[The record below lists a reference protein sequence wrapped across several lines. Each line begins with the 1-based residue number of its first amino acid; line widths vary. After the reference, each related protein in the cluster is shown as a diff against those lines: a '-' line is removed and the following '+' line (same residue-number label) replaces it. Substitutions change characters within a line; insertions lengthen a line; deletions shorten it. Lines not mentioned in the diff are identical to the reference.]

1 MYLCR
6 IDVITI
12 HLVVESWSLS
22 HQCFC
27 SQFALRSSQKHT
39 QKCCTILYRIS
50 ESIRGGFFYRVY
62 TTEND
67 TEKSN
72 KTYTDSN
79 IFIYCC
85 VFYYQ
90 QCRKTEVDVTLR
102 FFFQKLFAAW
112 NHSPEEMNTCS
123 TLFQFV
129 LWYKFCCIFIFLV
142 IRFYAFRFFLYAF
155 MMFSMWSKNPISL
168 CWVIVSVY

>member
-85 VFYYQ
+85 IFYYQ

-102 FFFQKLFAAW
+102 FFFKSFSLLEIIPPRKWTLAVRCFSLCCDTNFVVSLFFLLFAF
-112 NHSPEEMNTCS
+112 M
-123 TLFQFV
+123 LFAFFFMRSWCFRCDRKILFHFV
-129 LWYKFCCIFIFLV
+129 G
-142 IRFYAFRFFLYAF
+142 
-155 MMFSMWSKNPISL
+155 
-168 CWVIVSVY
+168 